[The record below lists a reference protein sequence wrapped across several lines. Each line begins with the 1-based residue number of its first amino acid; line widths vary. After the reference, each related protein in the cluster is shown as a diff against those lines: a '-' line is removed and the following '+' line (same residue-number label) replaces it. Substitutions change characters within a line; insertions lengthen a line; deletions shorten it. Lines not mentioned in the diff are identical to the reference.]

1 MIKKRVI
8 NHLKRELVQLAP
20 DQIDYKGCPKAY
32 VRLVVKAIEQG
43 TLTHDGVRNYERIF
57 RVLSSIIEVTNAG
70 NGKSLS
76 VETLISYEKK
86 LRAGEWE

>member
-43 TLTHDGVRNYERIF
+43 MLTHDGVRNYERIF

-70 NGKSLS
+70 NGKRLS